1 MTIAEKDVK
10 LESNNLILIYYLI
23 LDVKFLPRC
32 KKITRIINVY
42 QDIVFVVVMLVQVAT
57 GNVVF
62 HPRPP
67 SNRFQLEVGT
77 GNNQK

>member
-1 MTIAEKDVK
+1 M
-10 LESNNLILIYYLI
+10 
-23 LDVKFLPRC
+23 F
-32 KKITRIINVY
+32 TRVLNVY

-77 GNNQK
+77 GKKQK